1 MRGYADGGE
10 EKVKGSVIGIDLG
23 TTNSAV
29 AIMEGKTPRIIENA
43 EGTRTTPSVVGFT
56 KEGERLVGIA
66 AKRQAVVNPENTLFA
81 TKRLI
86 GRKFTDA
93 EVQRDIQQ
101 VPYKIVQHTNG
112 DAWLEAQGQKY
123 SPSQIGGF
131 VLGKM
136 KETAEAYLG
145 KSVKNAVVTV
155 PAYFNDSQRQ
165 ATKDAGQISGL
176 NVLRVV
182 NEPTAAALAYGLD
195 KSNDR
200 VIAVYD
206 LGGGTFDISI
216 LEIQNGV
223 FEVKSTNGDTH
234 LGGEDFDITL
244 VRHLVQQFKKEQGID
259 LSGDRMAIQR
269 IREAAEKAKIELS
282 SSLQTDINLPFITA
296 DASGPKHI
304 NSKMTRAQ
312 LEALVDPLINKTVD
326 PVRKALKDANLQA
339 KDIQEVILVGGMT
352 RMPKVTESVKNIFGR
367 DPAKSVN
374 PDEAVAIGAAIQGAV
389 LSGEV
394 TDLLLLDVTP
404 LSLGIETL
412 GGVFTRLINRNTT
425 IPTKKSQIFSTAAD
439 FQSAVEIKV
448 YQGERELVRDNKLL
462 GNFQLVGIPPAHRG
476 VPQIEVTFDIDADS
490 IVHVHAKDKSTNK
503 DQSITIASG
512 SGLSEQEIQNMVND
526 AERYQEEDKE
536 RKNAIEAANRADSVL
551 NDTEKALKEFED
563 RLDKAETDKI
573 REKITALREFVTK
586 SQAGEGTATAA
597 ELKEKTDELQTAS
610 LTLFDQMH
618 KARADSSNS
627 SGEQNQQSSEGSEEK
642 KP

>member
-1 MRGYADGGE
+1 MAKHHGLLRI
-10 EKVKGSVIGIDLG
+10 KRVCLLRSSFFLLSKISNILPGS
-23 TTNSAV
+23 
-29 AIMEGKTPRIIENA
+29 
-43 EGTRTTPSVVGFT
+43 RTTPSVVAFT
-56 KEGERLVGIA
+56 KEGERLVGIP

-101 VPYKIVQHTNG
+101 VSYKIVPHTNG
-112 DAWLEAQGQKY
+112 DAWVEAQGKKY

-131 VLGKM
+131 TLQKM
-136 KETAEAYLG
+136 RETAESYLG
-145 KSVKNAVVTV
+145 RPAKNAVITV

-165 ATKDAGQISGL
+165 ATKDAGQIAGL
-176 NVLRVV
+176 DVLRVV

-195 KSNDR
+195 KQSDR

-206 LGGGTFDISI
+206 LGGGTFDISV
-216 LEIQNGV
+216 LEIQKGV

-244 VRHLVQQFKKEQGID
+244 VRHLIQQFKKDQGID
-259 LSGDRMAIQR
+259 LSNDRMAVQR
-269 IREAAEKAKIELS
+269 IREASEKAKIELS
-282 SSLQTDINLPFITA
+282 STLQTEINLPFITA

-304 NSKMTRAQ
+304 NFKLSRAQ
-312 LEALVDPLINKTVD
+312 LEKLVDPLVQRTIE
-326 PVRKALKDANLQA
+326 PVRKALKDANLQS

-352 RMPKVTESVKNIFGR
+352 RMPKVVDSVKSIFGR
-367 DPAKSVN
+367 EPAKSVN
-374 PDEAVAIGAAIQGAV
+374 PDEAVALGAAIQGAV
-389 LSGEV
+389 LAGEV
-394 TDLLLLDVTP
+394 TDVLLLDVTP

-425 IPTKKSQIFSTAAD
+425 IPTKKSQVFSTAAD

-448 YQGERELVRDNKLL
+448 YQGERELVRDNKML

-490 IVHVHAKDKSTNK
+490 IVHVHAKDKSTGK

-512 SGLSEQEIQNMVND
+512 SGLSDQEIQKMVDD
-526 AERYQEEDKE
+526 AERYQDQDNE
-536 RKNAIEAANRADSVL
+536 RKAVIESANRADSVV
-551 NDTEKALKEFED
+551 NDTEKALNEF
-563 RLDKAETDKI
+563 K
-573 REKITALREFVTK
+573 EKIDQTEAQKITEKISQLREVIAK
-586 SQAGEGTATAA
+586 SQAGESSVTAQ
-597 ELKEKTDELQTAS
+597 ELKNSTDELQSAS

-618 KARADSSNS
+618 KARAESNS
-627 SGEQNQQSSEGSEEK
+627 EGQNQQQQPEQDGQPKSEGSEEK